1 MRDASLMK
9 SAVAM
14 RGNTVMKSR
23 SSLLCVLVIISINLA
38 SLVRAQV
45 PGIINYQGRAS
56 VNGTNFDGTGQFQ
69 FALVNGPLGTTT
81 YWSNGTSTVSL
92 PVTKGLYSVLLGD
105 TTVSNMLA
113 IPSTV
118 FANSDVRLRV
128 WFNGGAGL
136 QQLTP
141 DQRLAAVGYAMMAAN
156 VPAGAI
162 GTAQLA
168 SNAVTT
174 ANIATGAVTTA
185 AIADGAVGAD
195 QLASNAITPAI
206 LASAG
211 VLTNVTSQYWA
222 TNQYYLIASF
232 ASTNRISTHDWADMT
247 YLFLTTSTDGTNVTF
262 VNTSGYVPSGAGSG
276 IGLGNVNDPTLWSAN
291 GALFYTY
298 TPEPDIPTNSM
309 SIYSATN
316 LQAPNIITTI
326 DFSSLALSGNLSNLW
341 ILMPQIDATP
351 NIIPTNIFVSVSTNN
366 LASQEIYILTCVNA
380 PTYTLW
386 TTPSRV
392 PISGAGVPMTA
403 LDPLG
408 FSYHGTNMLMVT
420 SFAPDSI
427 LIATNATSP
436 GSGYAVWKGMNWGG
450 WTNATVT
457 AVAPLSVVFL
467 PDRIR
472 LYMEAQYAAITNGCP
487 GRFAYSDCFDDWNTW
502 TPVQQVNG
510 PNTGIVTY
518 NGLTSNVFLRSC
530 SVLPVPGTNVLNAAL
545 ESRLGLTQ
553 PPIAT
558 EGLTVTGSAS
568 IGGSTTISGNWT
580 FNGQEVIFGGNSPAA
595 FDGGIEFGKAQLI
608 TNATTLV
615 TSNNLNMVDSSAGA
629 FSITLGTIPG
639 SFWAF
644 VLTNANPAPVTI
656 LPFGPRVILGPSVLS
671 NQNEVLLAFM
681 FRSGP
686 PIQQGRY
693 GTIDPV
699 ATANSAV
706 QNPPSYTVLSTTAPT
721 INQVRTN
728 GTHKLQVYAMVELS
742 PNGDDQAAEL
752 YGALNGVTNHYGRV
766 EINDG
771 NSVFM
776 GGTSFSLQITG
787 PVNPGATYWITNF
800 NGTASIDS
808 LSYDEVIP

>member
-1 MRDASLMK
+1 
-9 SAVAM
+9 
-14 RGNTVMKSR
+14 MKSR
-23 SSLLCVLVIISINLA
+23 SSLLCVLVIFSINLG
-38 SLVRAQV
+38 SLVGAQV
-45 PGIINYQGRAS
+45 PGIINYQGRVS
-56 VNGTNFDGTGQFQ
+56 MNGTNFDGVGQFQ

-92 PVTKGLYSVLLGD
+92 PVSKGLYSVLLGD
-105 TTVSNMLA
+105 TTVSNMA
-113 IPSTV
+113 VIPSGV
-118 FANSDVRLRV
+118 FTNSDVRLRV

-162 GTAQLA
+162 GTTQLA
-168 SNAVTT
+168 SNAIT
-174 ANIATGAVTTA
+174 AGNIATGAVTTA
-185 AIADGAVGAD
+185 AIADGAIGAT
-195 QLASNAITPAI
+195 QLASNAITLAT

-211 VLTNVTSQYWA
+211 ALTNVTPQYWA

-232 ASTNRISTHDWADMT
+232 ASTNRISTRDWADMT
-247 YLFLTTSTDGTNVTF
+247 YLFLTTSADGTNVSF
-262 VNTSGYVPSGAGSG
+262 VSPTGFVLGG

-291 GALFYTY
+291 GALFYTF
-298 TPEPDIPTNSM
+298 TPEPDIPSNSM
-309 SIYSATN
+309 SIYSATD

-326 DFSSLALSGNLSNLW
+326 DFSFLALSGIQSNLW
-341 ILMPQIDATP
+341 IFQPQIDATP

-366 LASQEIYILTCVNA
+366 LASQEIYMLTCRNA
-380 PTYTLW
+380 PAYTAW
-386 TTPSRV
+386 TPPSRI
-392 PISGAGVPMTA
+392 PITGAGVPVDQ
-403 LDPLG
+403 LSPLG
-408 FSYHGTNMLMVT
+408 FSYHGTNMLMIT
-420 SFAPDSI
+420 SFAPNSI
-427 LIATNATSP
+427 LIATNATDP
-436 GSGYAVWKGMNWGG
+436 GNGYAVWKGMNWGG

-457 AVAPLSVVFL
+457 AVMPLSVVFL

-472 LYMEAQYAAITNGCP
+472 LYMEAQYVAVTNGCP

-510 PNTGIVTY
+510 PNSGIVTY
-518 NGLTSNVFLRSC
+518 NGPTSNVFLRSC
-530 SVLPVPGTNVLNAAL
+530 SVLPVPTTNGLNTVI
-545 ESRLGLTQ
+545 ESRLGLDQ

-558 EGLTVTGSAS
+558 AGLTVTGAASLSGSA
-568 IGGSTTISGNWT
+568 TITGNWT
-580 FNGQEVIFGGNSPAA
+580 FNGQEVFFGSNSPVA
-595 FDGGIEFGKAQLI
+595 FDGGIQFGKAQLI

-615 TSNNLNMVDSSAGA
+615 ISNNLNMVDSSAGP
-629 FSITLGTIPG
+629 FSITLGAIPG

-656 LPFGPRVILGPSVLS
+656 LPANLRVILGPSVLS
-671 NQNEVLLAFM
+671 NQNEVLLAYM
-681 FRSGP
+681 FRGGAP
-686 PIQQGRY
+686 LQQGRY
-693 GTIDPV
+693 GTVDPV
-699 ATANSAV
+699 ATANSAI
-706 QNPPSYTVLSTTAPT
+706 QSPPPSIVSSTTAPM

-752 YGALNGVTNHYGRV
+752 YTALNGTTNHYGRI

-771 NSVFM
+771 HSVFTG

>member
-1 MRDASLMK
+1 
-9 SAVAM
+9 
-14 RGNTVMKSR
+14 MKSR
-23 SSLLCVLVIISINLA
+23 SSLLCVLVIISIHLG
-38 SLVRAQV
+38 SPVRAQV
-45 PGIINYQGRAS
+45 PGIINYQGRVS

-69 FALVNGPLGTTT
+69 FALVQGPLGTTT

-113 IPSTV
+113 IPSAV

-128 WFNGGAGL
+128 SFNGGAGL

-156 VPAGAI
+156 VPASAI

-168 SNAVTT
+168 SNAVTA

-185 AIADGAVGAD
+185 AIADGAVGAS
-195 QLASNAITPAI
+195 QLASNAITLAT

-211 VLTNVTSQYWA
+211 ALTSVTPQDWV

-232 ASTNRISTHDWADMT
+232 ASTNRISTQDWADMT
-247 YLFLTTSTDGTNVTF
+247 YLFLSTSTDGTNVTF
-262 VNTSGYVPSGAGSG
+262 VSTSGYLSGGV
-276 IGLGNVNDPTLWSAN
+276 GLGNVNDPTLWSAN
-291 GALFYTY
+291 GTLFYTY

-341 ILMPQIDATP
+341 IVQPQIEATP
-351 NIIPTNIFVSVSTNN
+351 NIIPANIFVSVSTNN
-366 LASQEIYILTCVNA
+366 LATHEIYILTCQNVPA
-380 PTYTLW
+380 YTLW
-386 TTPSRV
+386 TTPRIV
-392 PISGAGVPMTA
+392 PISGAGVPINA
-403 LDPLG
+403 LSPLG
-408 FSYHGTNMLMVT
+408 FSYHGTNMLMIT
-420 SFAPDSI
+420 SFASSI
-427 LIATNATSP
+427 LVATNATNP
-436 GSGYAVWKGMNWGG
+436 GSGYGVWKGMDWGG
-450 WTNATVT
+450 WTNAAVT

-472 LYMEAQYAAITNGCP
+472 LYMEASYAALSNGCP
-487 GRFAYSDCFDDWNTW
+487 ARLAYSDCFDDWNTW

-518 NGLTSNVFLRSC
+518 NGPTSNVFLRGC
-530 SVLPVPGTNVLNAAL
+530 SVLPIPGTNDLNVAL

-558 EGLTVTGSAS
+558 EALTVTGAAS
-568 IGGSTTISGNWT
+568 ISGSATISGSWS
-580 FNGQEVIFGGNSPAA
+580 FNGQEVIFGSNSPVA
-595 FDGGIEFGKAQLI
+595 FAGGIEFGKAQLI
-608 TNATTLV
+608 TNATTLAV
-615 TSNNLNMVDSSAGA
+615 SNNLNMVDSSAGA
-629 FSITLGTIPG
+629 FSITLGATPG

-644 VLTNANPAPVTI
+644 VLTNADPAPVTI
-656 LPFGPRVILGPSVLS
+656 LPYSSRLILGPSILS

-681 FRSGP
+681 FRGGV

-693 GTIDPV
+693 ATIDPV

-706 QNPPSYTVLSTTAPT
+706 QSPASSTVSSITAPT

-752 YGALNGVTNHYGRV
+752 YTALKGMTNHYGRV
-766 EINDG
+766 EIDDRLSGFNR
-771 NSVFM
+771 
-776 GGTSFSLQITG
+776 GGTRISLQITG

-800 NGTASIDS
+800 NGNASIAP